1 MFDSGWFSGALCTC
15 QPESFFGFCK
25 AISNSQQE
33 SHALSKPRERGSAK
47 AVAPWR
53 GWAWMGSW
61 LRTRGAGEGSLPHH
75 RAWERDNVSRGPPGS
90 ATDVPAPNKDE
101 GVRAAREKCEKPSA
115 PRQQEDQLCRRAQR
129 PSNPRWAFPPGSFLS
144 TVTPTVSLAAHP
156 ALQLAPLGV
165 KSGAGSEA
173 GFAVFPAEGTDSI

>member
-53 GWAWMGSW
+53 GWAWPADCGPAEPVKAHFTSSCLRKRQRVQGSSGQRHGCS
-61 LRTRGAGEGSLPHH
+61 RTQQGRGRAGSAGEMWEAKCASATGRPAVSEGAEAFKSPLGFPTWEFSFHGDPHRLP
-75 RAWERDNVSRGPPGS
+75 RCSSRLATSAPGS
-90 ATDVPAPNKDE
+90 
-101 GVRAAREKCEKPSA
+101 
-115 PRQQEDQLCRRAQR
+115 
-129 PSNPRWAFPPGSFLS
+129 
-144 TVTPTVSLAAHP
+144 
-156 ALQLAPLGV
+156 
-165 KSGAGSEA
+165 
-173 GFAVFPAEGTDSI
+173 